1 MRERIKRSLNFLEI
15 MDKIL
20 YINSCVREESRTNE
34 LAKYLLDKLNGNIE
48 EVNLNKEN
56 IRPLNSSLLKKRDKL
71 REINDYNDDLFKYA
85 KQLKDADI
93 VVISSP
99 YWDLSFSSLLKIYF
113 ENVNIGGITFGYDEK
128 GNIKSLCHIK
138 KLYYV
143 TTAGG
148 YIQNDE
154 YGFGYVKSMFN
165 TFYNVNDISYIKAE
179 GLDIY
184 GNNID
189 NIMNFAKMDIEKLF
203 NKEIKK

>member
-1 MRERIKRSLNFLEI
+1 MRERIKRSLKFLGI

-20 YINSCVREESRTNE
+20 YINSCVREESRTNK

-85 KQLKDADI
+85 KELKDADI

-148 YIQNDE
+148 YIQSDE

-165 TFYNVNDISYIKAE
+165 TFYNVDDISYIKAE

-203 NKEIKK
+203 K

>member
-20 YINSCVREESRTNE
+20 YINSCVREESRTNK
-34 LAKYLLDKLNGNIE
+34 LAKYLLDKLNGNIV

-85 KQLKDADI
+85 KELRDADI

-113 ENVNIGGITFGYDEK
+113 ENVNIGGITFGYDEN

-148 YIQNDE
+148 YIQSDE

-165 TFYNVNDISYIKAE
+165 TFYNVNDISYIRAE

-203 NKEIKK
+203 K

>member
-20 YINSCVREESRTNE
+20 YINSCVREESRTNK
-34 LAKYLLDKLNGNIE
+34 LAKYLLDKPNGNIE

-85 KQLKDADI
+85 KDLKDADI

-148 YIQNDE
+148 YIQSDE

-203 NKEIKK
+203 K

>member
-1 MRERIKRSLNFLEI
+1 

-20 YINSCVREESRTNE
+20 YINSCVREESRTNK

-85 KQLKDADI
+85 KQLKYADI

-148 YIQNDE
+148 YIQSDE

-165 TFYNVNDISYIKAE
+165 TFYNVDDISYIKAE

-203 NKEIKK
+203 K

>member
-20 YINSCVREESRTNE
+20 YINSCVREESRTNK
-34 LAKYLLDKLNGNIE
+34 LTKYLLDKLNGNIV

-85 KQLKDADI
+85 KELKNADI

-148 YIQNDE
+148 YIQSDE

-165 TFYNVNDISYIKAE
+165 TFYNVDDISYIKAE

-203 NKEIKK
+203 K

>member
-20 YINSCVREESRTNE
+20 YINSCVREESRTNK

-85 KQLKDADI
+85 KELRDADI
-93 VVISSP
+93 VIISSP

-148 YIQNDE
+148 YIQSDE

-203 NKEIKK
+203 K

>member
-20 YINSCVREESRTNE
+20 YINSCVREESRTNK

-85 KQLKDADI
+85 KELKNADI

-99 YWDLSFSSLLKIYF
+99 YWDLSLP
-113 ENVNIGGITFGYDEK
+113 G
-128 GNIKSLCHIK
+128 
-138 KLYYV
+138 
-143 TTAGG
+143 
-148 YIQNDE
+148 
-154 YGFGYVKSMFN
+154 
-165 TFYNVNDISYIKAE
+165 
-179 GLDIY
+179 
-184 GNNID
+184 
-189 NIMNFAKMDIEKLF
+189 
-203 NKEIKK
+203 

>member
-15 MDKIL
+15 MNKIL
-20 YINSCVREESRTNE
+20 YINSCVREKSRTNK

-85 KQLKDADI
+85 KELKDADI

-148 YIQNDE
+148 YIQSDE

-203 NKEIKK
+203 K

>member
-20 YINSCVREESRTNE
+20 YINSCVREESRTNK
-34 LAKYLLDKLNGNIE
+34 LAKYLLDKLNGNIK

-85 KQLKDADI
+85 KELKNADI

-148 YIQNDE
+148 YIQSDE

-165 TFYNVNDISYIKAE
+165 TFYNVDDISYIKAE

-203 NKEIKK
+203 K

>member
-1 MRERIKRSLNFLEI
+1 

-20 YINSCVREESRTNE
+20 YINSCVREKSRTNK

-71 REINDYNDDLFKYA
+71 IEINDYNDDLFKYA
-85 KQLKDADI
+85 KELRDADI

-99 YWDLSFSSLLKIYF
+99 YWDFD
-113 ENVNIGGITFGYDEK
+113 EN

-148 YIQNDE
+148 YIQSDE

-165 TFYNVNDISYIKAE
+165 TFYNVDDISYIKAE

-203 NKEIKK
+203 K

>member
-20 YINSCVREESRTNE
+20 YINSCVREESRTNK
-34 LAKYLLDKLNGNIE
+34 LAKYLLDKLYGNIE

-85 KQLKDADI
+85 KELKNADI

-113 ENVNIGGITFGYDEK
+113 ENVNIGGITFGYDEN

-148 YIQNDE
+148 YIQSDE

-165 TFYNVNDISYIKAE
+165 TFYNVDDISYIKAE

-203 NKEIKK
+203 K

>member
-20 YINSCVREESRTNE
+20 YINSCVREESRTNK

-85 KQLKDADI
+85 KELKNADI

-148 YIQNDE
+148 YIQSDE

-203 NKEIKK
+203 K

>member
-20 YINSCVREESRTNE
+20 YINSCVREESRTNK

-148 YIQNDE
+148 YIQSDE

-165 TFYNVNDISYIKAE
+165 TFYNVDDISYIKAE

-203 NKEIKK
+203 K

>member
-1 MRERIKRSLNFLEI
+1 

-20 YINSCVREESRTNE
+20 FINSCVREESRTYQ
-34 LAKYLLDKLNGNIE
+34 LDIYLLEKLNGDIK
-48 EVNLNKEN
+48 EVNLDKED
-56 IRPLNSSLLKKRDKL
+56 IKPINSVLLKKRDKL
-71 REINDYNDDLFKYA
+71 REDKKYNDEMFKYA
-85 KQLKDADI
+85 NDFKNSDI

-113 ENVNIGGITFGYDEK
+113 ENVNIGGITFEYDEN

-148 YIQNDE
+148 YIQSDE

-203 NKEIKK
+203 K

>member
-20 YINSCVREESRTNE
+20 YINSCVREESRTNK

-85 KQLKDADI
+85 KELKNADI

-148 YIQNDE
+148 YIQSDE

-165 TFYNVNDISYIKAE
+165 TFYNVDDISYIKAE

-203 NKEIKK
+203 K

>member
-20 YINSCVREESRTNE
+20 YINSCVREKSRTNK

-148 YIQNDE
+148 YIQSDE

-165 TFYNVNDISYIKAE
+165 TFYNVDDISYIKAE

-203 NKEIKK
+203 K

>member
-1 MRERIKRSLNFLEI
+1 

-20 YINSCVREESRTNE
+20 YINSCVREESRTNK
-34 LAKYLLDKLNGNIE
+34 LTKYLLDKLNGNIV

-85 KQLKDADI
+85 KELKNADI

-113 ENVNIGGITFGYDEK
+113 ELINIGGLIFDYNDEGK
-128 GNIKSLCHIK
+128 PISLCHIK
-138 KLYYV
+138 KLYYI

-148 YIQNDE
+148 YILNDD
-154 YGFGYVKSMFN
+154 YGFGYVKALFN
-165 TFYNVNDISYIKAE
+165 TFYGTDNISYIKAE

-189 NIMNFAKMDIEKLF
+189 NILNNAKMEIDNLF
-203 NKEIKK
+203 K

>member
-1 MRERIKRSLNFLEI
+1 MKRSLNFLEI

-20 YINSCVREESRTNE
+20 YINSCVREESRTNK

-148 YIQNDE
+148 YIQSDE

-165 TFYNVNDISYIKAE
+165 TFYNVDDISYIRAE

-203 NKEIKK
+203 K

>member
-1 MRERIKRSLNFLEI
+1 

-20 YINSCVREESRTNE
+20 YINSCVREESRTNK

-56 IRPLNSSLLKKRDKL
+56 IRPLNSSILKKRDKL

-85 KQLKDADI
+85 KELRDADI

-113 ENVNIGGITFGYDEK
+113 ENVNIGGI
-128 GNIKSLCHIK
+128 KSLCHIK

-148 YIQNDE
+148 YIQSDE

-203 NKEIKK
+203 K

>member
-1 MRERIKRSLNFLEI
+1 

-20 YINSCVREESRTNE
+20 YINSCVREESRTNK

-85 KQLKDADI
+85 KKIKDADI

-148 YIQNDE
+148 YIQSDE

-165 TFYNVNDISYIKAE
+165 TFYNVDDISYIKAE

-189 NIMNFAKMDIEKLF
+189 NIMNFAKMDIEKIF
-203 NKEIKK
+203 K

>member
-1 MRERIKRSLNFLEI
+1 MRERIKRSLTFLEI

-20 YINSCVREESRTNE
+20 YINSCVREESRTNK
-34 LAKYLLDKLNGNIE
+34 LAKYLLDKLNGNIV

-85 KQLKDADI
+85 KELRDADI

-148 YIQNDE
+148 YIQSDE

-165 TFYNVNDISYIKAE
+165 TFYNVNDISYIRAE

-203 NKEIKK
+203 K

>member
-1 MRERIKRSLNFLEI
+1 

-20 YINSCVREESRTNE
+20 YINSCVREESRTNK
-34 LAKYLLDKLNGNIE
+34 LAKYLLDKLNGNIV

-85 KQLKDADI
+85 KELRDADI

-113 ENVNIGGITFGYDEK
+113 ENVNIGGITFGYDEN

-148 YIQNDE
+148 YIQSDE

-165 TFYNVNDISYIKAE
+165 TFYNVNDISYIRAE

-203 NKEIKK
+203 K

>member
-1 MRERIKRSLNFLEI
+1 

-20 YINSCVREESRTNE
+20 YINSCVREESRTNK
-34 LAKYLLDKLNGNIE
+34 LAKYLLDKLNGNIV

-85 KQLKDADI
+85 KELRDADI

-113 ENVNIGGITFGYDEK
+113 ENVNIGGITFGYDEN
-128 GNIKSLCHIK
+128 GNIKPLCHIK

-148 YIQNDE
+148 YIQSDE

-165 TFYNVNDISYIKAE
+165 TFYNVDDISYIKAE

-203 NKEIKK
+203 K